1 LKTSIASF
9 FFGFIVAL
17 WLTPVARRLAIRF
30 RLLDRAQGGRRVH
43 QKSIPRTGGL
53 AIAAGVLAPILALAF
68 YEKNVIGQAIY
79 ADMAAIVVLFVG
91 ALAALAVGLA
101 DDLVRP
107 SAKLR
112 LLALVGIAALTWFG
126 GHRVDEVAL
135 PWLGKI
141 TMGAWS
147 LPVTVLW
154 IVGVIVAFNF
164 VDGLDGL
171 ASGIALISTSTLF
184 VYAQIDQN
192 VLWMTWTGAIAG
204 ALLGFLVF
212 NFHPASIFMGDAGS
226 NFLGYMLAVVAL
238 QTSRKEATALSLAVP
253 LCVLGLPLLDVSL
266 TMVRR
271 ALLRQGLFTSERG
284 HLHHRL
290 LELGLTHRRAVL
302 VLYAVTAVLCLGA
315 VLIREPLFHL
325 RVIIAAFF
333 TVVVFSLL
341 FATGYIRPRHLLQM
355 YHQGKA
361 NKAKQQRIEAA
372 CLDLAQC
379 LKGAG
384 GDSFELPQI
393 LEELVER
400 TCVTGVQYRCEHGGE
415 VVAGAYDRYAKG
427 TRFEVQSGRSGAA
440 AAVVFWQDRGTD
452 PTPTERA
459 ALRMLFATLEC
470 FCAAVAV
477 SPGAEQGAPVPTQ
490 KTLRQSSAKAQLDK
504 VWAAIVES
512 AGKLSLQRIQLEV
525 DLPWLSEG
533 FNATWANN
541 TPEVAGKSWRMDLP
555 VMSESRIVGC
565 LRVIGDSSRASPRH
579 DIAILLNV
587 LDTCESYLHSV
598 FRDLGQ
604 IPVPEA
610 APYSNFGR
618 GRLVQSN
625 GKPADARIE
634 QGVK

>member
-1 LKTSIASF
+1 MTHVDACRRPIFLEL
-9 FFGFIVAL
+9 AL
-17 WLTPVARRLAIRF
+17 PQSAVWRLYCEDLS
-30 RLLDRAQGGRRVH
+30 RLLLLRFHRGALVDAGSAAVGPSAFGCSTERRTAAVST
-43 QKSIPRTGGL
+43 KNRSRGL
-53 AIAAGVLAPILALAF
+53 AALPSLHGVLAPILALAF
-68 YEKNVIGQAIY
+68 YENVISHAIY
-79 ADMAAIVVLFVG
+79 ADMAAVVVLFVG

-112 LLALVGIAALTWFG
+112 LLALFGIAALTWFG
-126 GHRVDEVAL
+126 GHRVDQVTL
-135 PWLGKI
+135 PWLGTI
-141 TMGAWS
+141 TMGGWS

-184 VYAQIDQN
+184 VYALIDQN

-253 LCVLGLPLLDVSL
+253 LCVLGLPLLDVTL

-315 VLIREPLFHL
+315 VLIREPLLHL

-372 CLDLAQC
+372 CQDLARC
-379 LKGAG
+379 LKAGG
-384 GDSFELPQI
+384 GDSVDLPPI

-427 TRFEVQSGRSGAA
+427 TRFEVQSGGSGAA
-440 AAVVFWQDRGTD
+440 AAVVFWQDRCTD

-459 ALRMLFATLEC
+459 ALACCSRRWN
-470 FCAAVAV
+470 
-477 SPGAEQGAPVPTQ
+477 VP
-490 KTLRQSSAKAQLDK
+490 
-504 VWAAIVES
+504 
-512 AGKLSLQRIQLEV
+512 
-525 DLPWLSEG
+525 
-533 FNATWANN
+533 
-541 TPEVAGKSWRMDLP
+541 
-555 VMSESRIVGC
+555 
-565 LRVIGDSSRASPRH
+565 
-579 DIAILLNV
+579 
-587 LDTCESYLHSV
+587 
-598 FRDLGQ
+598 
-604 IPVPEA
+604 
-610 APYSNFGR
+610 
-618 GRLVQSN
+618 
-625 GKPADARIE
+625 ARR
-634 QGVK
+634 